1 MTAPVRETLTG
12 VVLAGGR
19 ARRLGGVDKGLLM
32 VDGRPLIAWT
42 LDALAPQ
49 VGSVLVNANRHLERY
64 AEFGYPV
71 VADSLPDH
79 QGPLAGFLAGMRAAR
94 TDWILTLPCDGP
106 QPPLD
111 LAARL
116 SATLV
121 EQEAELAVATDGRR
135 LQSVH
140 ALLPVKLADD
150 LERFLAQG
158 GRRVEDWQ
166 RGHRLALADFS
177 DRPEAFGNLNTPE
190 ELQRFA
196 ERVARA
202 GEDEPVAES
211 PLPNPLPQGQGRM
224 TNR

>member
-32 VDGRPLIAWT
+32 VGGRPLIAWT

-49 VGSVLVNANRHLERY
+49 VGSVLINANRHLERY

-79 QGPLAGFLAGMRAAR
+79 QGPLAGLLAGMCAAR

-106 QPPLD
+106 RPPLD

-116 SATLV
+116 IAALV
-121 EQEAELAVATDGRR
+121 EQDAELAVATDGRR
-135 LQSVH
+135 RQSVH
-140 ALLPVKLADD
+140 ALLPVALAED
-150 LERFLAQG
+150 LEGFLAEG

-166 RGHRLALADFS
+166 RRHRLALADFS
-177 DRPEAFGNLNTPE
+177 DQPEAFGNLNTPE
-190 ELQRFA
+190 ELQRFT
-196 ERVARA
+196 EQEARTGA
-202 GEDEPVAES
+202 DA
-211 PLPNPLPQGQGRM
+211 LLR
-224 TNR
+224 

>member
-1 MTAPVRETLTG
+1 MIAYSARSCPTVERLTG

-19 ARRLGGVDKGLLM
+19 ARRLGGVDKGLLP
-32 VDGRPLIAWT
+32 VGERPLIAWT
-42 LDALAPQ
+42 LAALAPQ
-49 VGSVLVNANRHLERY
+49 VGSVLINANRHPERY

-71 VADSLPDH
+71 VADSIPDY
-79 QGPLAGFLAGMRAAR
+79 QGPLAGFLAAMRAVR

-106 QPPLD
+106 RPPSD

-116 SATLV
+116 ITALV

-135 LQSVH
+135 RQSVH
-140 ALLPVKLADD
+140 ALMPVALAED
-150 LERFLAQG
+150 LECFLAQG

-166 RGHRLALADFS
+166 LRHRLALADFS
-177 DRPEAFGNLNTPE
+177 DRPEAFDNLNTPE

-202 GEDEPVAES
+202 GADKDGTVA
-211 PLPNPLPQGQGRM
+211 
-224 TNR
+224 